1 MQTKNRNEAYSSFY
15 TRCECNIILGLCTV
29 AIGVSIFDWLFF
41 GVIKVME
48 KIKMQTSTTL
58 FWSQK
63 FSTGI
68 WRREHEI
75 KFLLKT
81 FKNKLLRLSYHHLKV
96 RKKAEH
102 NGVLTCRVR
111 VCIHACGFIQFL
123 FQLVHYVLS
132 QVDLGKRISSW
143 YTVSIVIYEQH

>member
-1 MQTKNRNEAYSSFY
+1 MLTKNRNEPYSSFY
-15 TRCECNIILGLCTV
+15 TRCECNNIPMHSWGKYIWLV
-29 AIGVSIFDWLFF
+29 IFGCNQSD
-41 GVIKVME
+41 GK

-68 WRREHEI
+68 WQRKHEI
-75 KFLLKT
+75 QFLLKT
-81 FKNKLLRLSYHHLKV
+81 YQNKLLKLSYHHLKV

-143 YTVSIVIYEQH
+143 YTIVIYEQH